1 MTDILERLSRD
12 AGALTFR
19 EPIEDRVRAAEEIRR
34 LRSDVAAMK
43 TRWAVRSARP
53 EPERRVQAGAEVGL
67 NPSRLVRLRE
77 LRAIVGLSRTT
88 IFRMVNEGRFPKPV
102 KLSTHASAWRMA
114 EVLAWQESL
123 GE

>member
-53 EPERRVQAGAEVGL
+53 EPERRSQEAAEVGL
-67 NPSRLVRLRE
+67 NPSRLVRLRD
-77 LRAIVGLSRTT
+77 LRGIVGLSRLT
-88 IFRMVNEGRFPKPV
+88 IYRMVNEGRLPRPV
-102 KLSTHASAWRMA
+102 KLSTHASAWRMGD
-114 EVLAWQESL
+114 VLAWQDGL
-123 GE
+123 GD